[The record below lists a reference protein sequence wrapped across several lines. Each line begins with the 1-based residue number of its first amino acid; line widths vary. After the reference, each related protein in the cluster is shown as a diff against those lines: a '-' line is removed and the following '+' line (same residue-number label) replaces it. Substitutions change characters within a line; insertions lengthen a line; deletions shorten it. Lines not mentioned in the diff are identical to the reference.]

1 MWATILKRIG
11 MVPDWLIWAVLGAA
25 LSVAA
30 WGWHGHIARSA
41 INAAVDA
48 ERTKLQSDAADKL
61 RDAEIRAL
69 TEQTN
74 AAMAQLE
81 NEHAQAQLK
90 ARADADAAAARTERS
105 RLLNTIAA
113 LRSRGSAP
121 SESASTIAS
130 TDAIPR
136 LADALSECSGRY
148 EELAGIADRL
158 TIQVTGL
165 QRWVKEV
172 AGPVCVDI
180 SPSAD

>member
-61 RDAEIRAL
+61 RDAEIRVL

-81 NEHAQAQLK
+81 NEHAQAELK
-90 ARADADAAAARTERS
+90 ARAESDAAAARTERS
-105 RLLNTIAA
+105 KLLNTIAA
-113 LRSRGSAP
+113 LRGRGSAQ
-121 SESASTIAS
+121 SESSGPIPGS
-130 TDAIPR
+130 DAIPR

-148 EELAGIADRL
+148 EEMAGVADRL
-158 TIQVTGL
+158 AIQVTGL

-172 AGPVCVDI
+172 AGPVCVAVDQ
-180 SPSAD
+180 P